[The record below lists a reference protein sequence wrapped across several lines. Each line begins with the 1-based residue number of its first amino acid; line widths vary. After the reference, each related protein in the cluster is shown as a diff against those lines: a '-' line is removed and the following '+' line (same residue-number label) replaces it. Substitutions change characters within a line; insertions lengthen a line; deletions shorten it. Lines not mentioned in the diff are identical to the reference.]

1 MTRTR
6 GFALLVL
13 AAALAGAGIWWWQGG
28 RTPARPATPQPAAA
42 PKPLDFSPGEVIRL
56 EPTALQRV
64 VPITG
69 TLTATTQTVVKS
81 RVSGDIR
88 DITVREG
95 MSVRAGELVATIDP
109 TEFNLRVSEREAALR
124 SASAQLEQARRTLA
138 NNQALLEKN
147 FISQNAFD
155 NARWSVDIASA
166 ARDSAQSLL
175 DQARKSLDDTRIH
188 APLSGLIAQRFVQ
201 PGEKVSPDNRILS
214 IVDLSKLEVEAHVP
228 AGEAGSLRNGQ
239 RVVMRI
245 EGITDPF
252 EGRVLRINPATQAG
266 TRAIAV
272 YVGLDRSD
280 DRLRAGL
287 FAQGSL
293 VLETREGV
301 IAVPPAAVR
310 DAAGRR
316 FVYLIERDAIVER
329 EVKLGLLDDGAR
341 APGGGQGLIEV
352 SSGLS
357 RGEAVIAIN
366 VGLLKPGAA
375 ARITPR

>member
-1 MTRTR
+1 
-6 GFALLVL
+6 
-13 AAALAGAGIWWWQGG
+13 
-28 RTPARPATPQPAAA
+28 
-42 PKPLDFSPGEVIRL
+42 
-56 EPTALQRV
+56 
-64 VPITG
+64 
-69 TLTATTQTVVKS
+69 
-81 RVSGDIR
+81 
-88 DITVREG
+88 
-95 MSVRAGELVATIDP
+95 
-109 TEFNLRVSEREAALR
+109 
-124 SASAQLEQARRTLA
+124 
-138 NNQALLEKN
+138 
-147 FISQNAFD
+147 
-155 NARWSVDIASA
+155 
-166 ARDSAQSLL
+166 
-175 DQARKSLDDTRIH
+175 
-188 APLSGLIAQRFVQ
+188 
-201 PGEKVSPDNRILS
+201 
-214 IVDLSKLEVEAHVP
+214 
-228 AGEAGSLRNGQ
+228 
-239 RVVMRI
+239 MRI

-357 RGEAVIAIN
+357 RGETVIAIN